1 MGIIYYGEANGK
13 TMIPWSACMLA
24 NEKVLNFIDPILS
37 YPRIMFGSGV
47 CVEYDGGTVDTLSEE
62 VTNRK
67 AGMHRPVA
75 NQSLTLCGD
84 VST

>member
-37 YPRIMFGSGV
+37 YHRIMFGSGV
-47 CVEYDGGTVDTLSEE
+47 SVWSVIWCV
-62 VTNRK
+62 
-67 AGMHRPVA
+67 VA
-75 NQSLTLCGD
+75 TE
-84 VST
+84 

>member
-1 MGIIYYGEANGK
+1 MH
-13 TMIPWSACMLA
+13 A
-24 NEKVLNFIDPILS
+24 NEKVLNFNANFIDPILS
-37 YPRIMFGSGV
+37 YPRIMFGSSV
-47 CVEYDGGTVDTLSEE
+47 CVEYDGVWWTLSEE

>member
-24 NEKVLNFIDPILS
+24 NEKVLNLNANFIDPILS

-47 CVEYDGGTVDTLSEE
+47 CVECDGGVVDTE
-62 VTNRK
+62 
-67 AGMHRPVA
+67 
-75 NQSLTLCGD
+75 
-84 VST
+84 

>member
-1 MGIIYYGEANGK
+1 
-13 TMIPWSACMLA
+13 MIWGDGGSETACMLA

-47 CVEYDGGTVDTLSEE
+47 CVVECDGVWWTLSEE